1 LRPMSP
7 HSLPMAVCS
16 FGVARRWRCRCPRN
30 PRRWICIFIKE
41 SAPVAEEA
49 GVIIGIHSDDPPGV
63 ELGGIPSM
71 ANDPRVGTAYT
82 MGYMQALLQRV
93 QAEGG

>member
-1 LRPMSP
+1 MPMP
-7 HSLPMAVCS
+7 ACS
-16 FGVARRWRCRCPRN
+16 FRVARRSRCRCPRN
-30 PRRWICIFIKE
+30 RPRRICNFIKE
-41 SAPVAEEA
+41 VAPVAEEA
-49 GVIIGIHSDDPPGV
+49 GVIIGIHPDDPPGV

-82 MGYMQALLQRV
+82 MGYMQALLQRA